1 MHPNSFSV
9 MTRGSVFLEG
19 GFVMVAVIARTVQM
33 RKTATKVRYVKTM
46 NSDAI
51 QRESVFQKDGFV
63 IGQMTVE
70 ITPMN

>member
-1 MHPNSFSV
+1 M
-9 MTRGSVFLEG
+9 
-19 GFVMVAVIARTVQM
+19 MVAVIARTVQM

-63 IGQMTVE
+63 MVQMTVG
-70 ITPMN
+70 IPQMN